1 MIDKTVRPW
10 LDVNGL
16 MNDEYREVVIKLAL
30 SHLANVSPDLNKISK
45 ETINNTVHINGFRL
59 ATIAPQKILRQ
70 HVSVQFKK
78 NKKLAS
84 IIISLWAEKE
94 KGTIDWLKAEALS
107 ANLPVHKS
115 WEWTDGMQGYI
126 NSEEIPALYD
136 LATKLGESKESP
148 EKDHLLLA
156 ALWLSRGLFEEEKY
170 EAQEIGKDNPSDT
183 LTPQI
188 VVEDTKSIG
197 NAGESVKETS
207 PFASVEKAQEEDVTI
222 KMPSLDTTELDK
234 KTIGELSKYW
244 EKQSTEIIGAR
255 DSAMFHVEELKN
267 SGKSSGPSEMRVVMS
282 QLEEKVKEWE
292 ELDGKSQE
300 LVGYIAP
307 RLSRELQMR
316 SDIKAIQPEVSELSD
331 APTESELVA
340 ILPTVFD
347 AIAKYDKKKSVA
359 INELS
364 TLRKELIAIEQTLS
378 LWQAE
383 VDQLHHLVE
392 QLNDIEDLPV
402 QQLQA
407 LVETS
412 KRIMHDGKEKTGQVR
427 GLCINR
433 ILDIK
438 KKLSES
444 AFGLEDKT
452 SKYDFAKIS
461 EAELKSVS
469 DSELQEMETE
479 ALALFNRLIA
489 TTKKGESR
497 KFASQLKKE
506 WDDAVLTQ
514 LIESLSTEKKDLE
527 LLLVELASNAVHPRA
542 KKLDYNR
549 EIVNSLIS
557 GVSELSTDTSPFLLL
572 SQLSTLFFLGWT
584 SSDIP
589 SRSERCILALAALA
603 EKDAGLPDGFIWQ
616 VETDWPDPSL
626 NNWAQLWQSVV
637 LEEEI
642 SIYTDQKIMEM
653 QDAVIAA
660 QKNMDALFAKDGGH
674 YIRLASIK
682 SDRHR
687 SMMMTHVM
695 PQFQEQYEHLSN
707 LGKQFETV
715 RVEKRP
721 KLFGELIKT
730 SETIAK
736 VFSDKKLEELYE
748 KGVYEEKIDD
758 IQPFHAK
765 ISARVISEFATVLRE
780 YCDAL
785 LKLEELRDSRK
796 DGISYQNLADELNS
810 FTDLSI
816 LTQPALSCV
825 ANGNLKSIQ
834 QLPEQI
840 NNDAGTHTIIIK
852 LLRDKTCIER
862 FPHTIGI
869 LVNKPFNWDE
879 FLHCLLMDIES
890 PMDIKS
896 AATHLLDKSAA
907 DQVLSIVHQIPLDLQ
922 KLAQTIH
929 SDQEKRI
936 NDLEGEYIKLGG
948 DSAWI
953 KSDQDLGRWGY
964 LSQRLIEET
973 NNLKKKTEE
982 EHQIFENQSLEFRAR
997 INDLDMKILKSKS
1010 NIPAEVYKIL
1020 RYGLNTARNASE
1032 VGRLFPPLKD
1042 YLDEIEYRL
1051 NRESWLETEI
1061 ESATQNLEKQF
1072 SENFDEDDLSL
1083 NTEAI
1088 LNALNTG
1095 NLSKLGLNPDD
1106 FEESKI
1112 TTRVNILD
1120 NWIALKNIRSILSEK
1135 MSKVET
1141 NKIVSLFSYFARM
1154 HQMQHSTGADGSY
1167 MSFEKPIVHEY
1178 WQLRYPAT
1186 PALSKQCIMVALPGN
1201 PPTAE
1206 DLQILDGFLEK
1217 EDFLSVYF
1225 VFLFVPGCTPKIAK
1239 RLNQNY
1245 QKQGLVIIDETAL
1258 IRMILAEREISMKPL
1273 GKLRPLMLN
1282 STGANADIFTVN
1294 QSVSSRTAIF
1304 YGRDT
1309 LIERIAS
1316 SGDNYAIYGGRR
1328 IGKSSVLKALEQLLE
1343 VRNKRVVSYS
1353 LEGDMEYSEEYISK
1367 RLIELMGM
1375 KKEYEESKDLKHAL
1389 LSYFESNPNES
1400 IVLILDEID
1409 RYISENRDRHTL
1421 VEALRATSDRFED
1434 RFRVI
1439 IAGFMELYD
1448 CLSGRGPYTPTSDPW
1463 GRMLNNIGPLEN
1475 LKPSDAEK
1483 IVQEGFLSILGWNF
1497 EHRAIPR
1504 RIVERTGGH
1513 PAFVQYFC
1521 LKLQEQVSKRGDQ
1534 LVMLKDIDTVFDD
1547 NTPEKS
1553 FIWFVRKTLEMN
1565 LSDPTYKGKL
1575 NNENKSDPVS
1585 RYLLLWLALDSST
1598 SKTFTFDQVREIANY
1613 SKISIPEKILL
1624 RSLELLTVTSVVRE
1638 KASHL
1643 YEFTVPDYPMILNR
1657 LSEGS
1662 ELDSLEKELKTFLE
1676 RHNA

>member
-1 MIDKTVRPW
+1 MIDKSVRPW

-70 HVSVQFKK
+70 HVSAQFKK

-84 IIISLWAEKE
+84 IIISLWSEKE
-94 KGTIDWLKAEALS
+94 KETIDWLKAEALS

-115 WEWTDGMQGYI
+115 WDWTEGMQGYI
-126 NSEEIPALYD
+126 DSEEIPALYD
-136 LATKLGESKESP
+136 LATKLGENKESP

-156 ALWLSRGLFEEEKY
+156 ALWLSRGLFEEEKD
-170 EAQEIGKDNPSDT
+170 EAQEIGEDKPSNT
-183 LTPQI
+183 LAPQI
-188 VVEDTKSIG
+188 VVEDTKSTERP
-197 NAGESVKETS
+197 GESVIETLPS
-207 PFASVEKAQEEDVTI
+207 VSVEKKPKEGLTT
-222 KMPSLDTTELDK
+222 KKPSLDTTELDK

-255 DSAMFHVEELKN
+255 DSAMLHVEELKN
-267 SGKSSGPSEMRVVMS
+267 SGKSSSPSEMRVVMN
-282 QLEEKVKEWE
+282 QLEERVKEWE
-292 ELDGKSQE
+292 ELDRKSQE

-307 RLSRELQMR
+307 RLSRELQLR
-316 SDIKAIQPEVSELSD
+316 PDIKAIQPEVSELSNS
-331 APTESELVA
+331 ATESELVA

-364 TLRKELIAIEQTLS
+364 ALRKELIAIEQTLS
-378 LWQAE
+378 LWQTE

-392 QLNDIEDLPV
+392 QLNDIEDIPV
-402 QQLQA
+402 QQLQVF
-407 LVETS
+407 VETS
-412 KRIMHDGKEKTGQVR
+412 KRIMYEGKEKTAQVR

-452 SKYDFAKIS
+452 SKHDVAKTG
-461 EAELKSVS
+461 EAELKSAS

-506 WDDAVLTQ
+506 WDDEVLTQ

-542 KKLDYNR
+542 RKLDYNR
-549 EIVNSLIS
+549 EIVKSLIS

-572 SQLSTLFFLGWT
+572 SQLSPYFFLGWT

-603 EKDAGLPDGFIWQ
+603 EKDAGLPAGFIWQ
-616 VETDWPDPSL
+616 VETDWPDSSL
-626 NNWAQLWQSVV
+626 NYWAQLWQSVV
-637 LEEEI
+637 LEGEI
-642 SIYTDQKIMEM
+642 SIYTDQKIIEM

-687 SMMMTHVM
+687 SMMTTHVM

-715 RVEKRP
+715 RIEKRP
-721 KLFGELIKT
+721 KFFGELIKT

-796 DGISYQNLADELNS
+796 DGISYQNLADELSS

-825 ANGNLKSIQ
+825 ANGNLKSTQ
-834 QLPEQI
+834 QLSEQTK
-840 NNDAGTHTIIIK
+840 NDVGIYTIIVK

-929 SDQEKRI
+929 SEQEKRV

-953 KSDQDLGRWGY
+953 KSDQEIGRWGY

-1010 NIPAEVYKIL
+1010 NIPTEVYKIL
-1020 RYGLNTARNASE
+1020 RNGLNTARNASE
-1032 VGRLFPPLKD
+1032 VGRLFPALKD

-1083 NTEAI
+1083 NAEAI

-1095 NLSKLGLNPDD
+1095 NLSKIGLNPDD

-1141 NKIVSLFSYFARM
+1141 NKIISLFSYFARM

-1167 MSFEKPIVHEY
+1167 MSFEKPVVHEY

-1367 RLIELMGM
+1367 RLVELMDM
-1375 KKEYEESKDLKHAL
+1375 KKEYDESKDLKHAL

-1497 EHRAIPR
+1497 EHRALPR

-1662 ELDSLEKELKTFLE
+1662 ELNSLEEELKTFLE